1 MLNEKQIGKLVSA
14 GFKRWAKGQNDRLYI
29 DALDVIAED
38 EGFQAQISRSS
49 KFEREVEATKI
60 YIDINSGETVIE
72 YGFKGAFDR
81 KDFKAL
87 VDALVSEAE
96 EVKIEDVVVDDATIT
111 FEESPEVVTGIA
123 TDKSGSKYLVR
134 WAILPA
140 WNDDEDEIIDAADW
154 KHPISIELQD

>member
-1 MLNEKQIGKLVSA
+1 MLNQKQIKNLESA
-14 GFKRWAKGQNDRLYI
+14 GFERWTKGQDDRLYI
-29 DALDVIAED
+29 NAFDVVAND
-38 EGFQAQISRSS
+38 EGFQAQIGRSGR
-49 KFEREVEATKI
+49 FEREIEATKV
-60 YIDINSGETVIE
+60 YIDIETEEIVID

-96 EVKIEDVVVDDATIT
+96 EVKIEDVIVDDATIT